1 MGIVLTVGSINMDVV
16 AFCRRAPSQGETVI
30 GERVSFYP
38 GGKGANQAVAAAKS
52 GADSR
57 LIGTVGTDAFGA
69 EMLSH
74 LKSSSVDVQWIA
86 QDPQAATGV
95 ALITVEDG
103 GSNRIVV
110 VPGANQKVRI
120 AAGLCAGMSGEALV
134 ALAQLETN
142 VDAIQ
147 AAFEQVRSAGGVTLL
162 NPSPLREVPAG
173 LARHTSG
180 LILNEIEFSQLFDL
194 ALGDRPQTEQ
204 VIDRLKA
211 LSSPYRILVVTL
223 GSKGCVVRTPE
234 GRCERVEGHAVE
246 AVDSTGA
253 GDCFAG
259 ALAAALASGSALL
272 AAVGY
277 ANAAAAIS
285 VTRFGAGTSAP
296 TREEVHALLRG

>member
-16 AFCRRAPSQGETVI
+16 AFCQRAPSQGETII
-30 GERVSFYP
+30 GQRVSFYP

-57 LIGTVGTDAFGA
+57 LIGTVGVDGFGA

-74 LKSSSVDVQWIA
+74 LKASSVDVRSVA

-110 VPGANQKVRI
+110 VPGANEKVRI
-120 AAGLCAGMSGEALV
+120 ATDLCTGMSGESLV
-134 ALAQLETN
+134 ALAQFETN
-142 VDAIQ
+142 VDAIE

-162 NPSPLREVPAG
+162 NPSPLREVPVG

-180 LILNEIEFSQLFDL
+180 LILNEIEFGQLFDL
-194 ALGDRPQTEQ
+194 ALDARPLPDQ
-204 VIDRLKA
+204 VLDQLKA
-211 LSSPYRILVVTL
+211 LDSPYQVIVVTL
-223 GSKGCVVRTPE
+223 GSEGCIVRTPE
-234 GRCERVEGHAVE
+234 GRCERVAGHVVK

-259 ALAAALASGSALL
+259 ALAAALASGSALV

-285 VTRFGAGTSAP
+285 VTRLGAGTSAP
-296 TREEVHALLRG
+296 TREEVLTLLEG